1 MDAEQTG
8 NCSVHKSA
16 CGKIGTSI
24 AELADLPREPFL
36 RPHPQTD
43 SGLTLAL
50 WAYASLGRQSPAPTQ
65 ESSMTTR
72 GRLQLSRSIF
82 ILLMEKPHDRKTQ
95 RE

>member
-50 WAYASLGRQSPAPTQ
+50 WAYASLGRQSPAPHTRKLDDYARPFATFALYLHPIDGD
-65 ESSMTTR
+65 TT
-72 GRLQLSRSIF
+72 
-82 ILLMEKPHDRKTQ
+82 
-95 RE
+95 